1 MDFYSVKQDFAL
13 IRSYQQP
20 VFAYACDQYTV
31 NKKLRVIQSGFT
43 YSLFS
48 FIALLVLL
56 CFLNVGLF
64 VSMGISHDQTNHALI
79 YLFLIISHVLP
90 LFTQNLANSAYRMMI
105 RSRQNRL
112 VFAYRKKHLGFH
124 PWLFDGWLGKRTCR
138 LTSYA
143 WDQSFSFHPLQNA
156 WRFPL
161 AYWLAMAEMSN
172 MEQMVS
178 YTSGTRVKRKLL
190 TWTFSLKKKHG
201 IKAQTHLSNRQ
212 KHGARLKR
220 REREG

>member
-64 VSMGISHDQTNHALI
+64 VSMGVSHGQTNHALI
-79 YLFLIISHVLP
+79 YLFLFISHVLP
-90 LFTQNLANSAYRMMI
+90 LFTQNLANSAYKMMI

-124 PWLFDGWLGKRTCR
+124 P
-138 LTSYA
+138 
-143 WDQSFSFHPLQNA
+143 
-156 WRFPL
+156 
-161 AYWLAMAEMSN
+161 
-172 MEQMVS
+172 
-178 YTSGTRVKRKLL
+178 
-190 TWTFSLKKKHG
+190 
-201 IKAQTHLSNRQ
+201 
-212 KHGARLKR
+212 
-220 REREG
+220 